1 MQPAAKASA
10 LAAGPQL
17 PKSFGAPGRQ
27 RIENSGILCRYEPWG
42 IVHRHHS
49 PWFDSRF
56 RGYGRNK
63 IMYAAA
69 LNSSAFHFV
78 IDPDSF
84 VIHRPHTNS
93 SAQRIFYESQD
104 RRRAL
109 R

>member
-1 MQPAAKASA
+1 M
-10 LAAGPQL
+10 